1 MKLHRSIVNAAAVF
15 AAGLA
20 LAAEPYDEKLE
31 FIESSGTQ
39 WIDTGVKLHWKRS
52 SMDLNFRVLEAP
64 ATLKSGVS
72 IAGVTAKKDDNAGY
86 ISNSRASFVMRIGQ
100 PSAGKYALWP
110 SFSGGNNNGAYRY
123 PDDDIGDSEYRRTWN
138 ARS

>member
-52 SMDLNFRVLEAP
+52 SMR
-64 ATLKSGVS
+64 
-72 IAGVTAKKDDNAGY
+72 
-86 ISNSRASFVMRIGQ
+86 Q
-100 PSAGKYALWP
+100 
-110 SFSGGNNNGAYRY
+110 
-123 PDDDIGDSEYRRTWN
+123 RR
-138 ARS
+138 RMLRC